1 MKRIPAYILALILTS
16 LALHAQGS
24 ASESEQLFFD
34 ALTFAGSTPDSSRLD
49 LIVAI
54 PYSLLGFERE
64 SGIFTGRYRLRLNI
78 QQGRTTWYDS
88 SFTRMVTTRSYETS
102 NGLRPAYEFY
112 QQTLSVPPG
121 EYQATVELFDL
132 VANRVATARRELT
145 AIDRKQR
152 KFSLSDPMLV
162 AKIREDST
170 GHVITPMLTRNINAN
185 DGGYFI
191 FFEAYN
197 QTADTQFVVKPR
209 FLKEGKPINFE
220 GARFERVIPEGRSQ
234 QWIHLPDTGLT
245 AGNYIVRLEVTS
257 VSDTARILATSD
269 HELVAGGTLN
279 GVPATSAEL
288 EGRLSQLVYVAN
300 QSEIDRIR
308 NAGSFTEQRR
318 IYAEFWN
325 RLDPTPGTVI
335 NEAMQEYFRRI
346 DYATSNFR
354 SYAAGWLT
362 DKGRVYVIYGPPDMT
377 STDPFRSDGKAVET
391 WQYYGRNL
399 RLVYVDES
407 GFGDFRLVTRIPPGE
422 KYKYGD

>member
-16 LALHAQGS
+16 LALHAQRTE
-24 ASESEQLFFD
+24 SESEQLFFD

-54 PYSLLGFERE
+54 PYSLLEFERE
-64 SGIFTGRYRLRLNI
+64 GGIFTGRYRLRLKVA
-78 QQGRTTWYDS
+78 QGRTSWYDS
-88 SFTRMVTTRSYETS
+88 SFTRAVTTRSYETS
-102 NGLRPAYEFY
+102 SGLRLAFEFY
-112 QQTLSVPPG
+112 QQTVTVPPG
-121 EYQATVELFDL
+121 VFQATVELFDM
-132 VANRVATARRELT
+132 VANRVATASRELT
-145 AIDRKQR
+145 ARDRNNQA
-152 KFSLSDPMLV
+152 FSLSDPMLV

-170 GHVITPMLTRNINAN
+170 GHVITPMLTRNVNAN
-185 DGGYFI
+185 EGGYFI

-197 QTADTQFVVKPR
+197 RTADTQFVVRTR
-209 FLKEGKPINFE
+209 FLMDGKPVRYE
-220 GARFERVIPEGRSQ
+220 GPRFERIVPEGRSQ

-245 AGNYIVRLEVTS
+245 LGKYNVRLEVASAT
-257 VSDTARILATSD
+257 DTARILATSEHD
-269 HELVAGGTLN
+269 LIVGGTLN
-279 GVPATSAEL
+279 GVPVTSGEL
-288 EGRLSQLVYVAN
+288 DERLSQLVYVAS

-308 NAGSFTEQRR
+308 SAGSFVEQRR

-325 RLDPTPGTVI
+325 RLDPTPGTVL
-335 NEAMQEYFRRI
+335 NEAMQEYFRRL

-377 STDPFRSDGKAVET
+377 STDPFRNDGKAVET

-399 RLVYVDES
+399 RLVFVDES

-422 KYKYGD
+422 KFRYGS